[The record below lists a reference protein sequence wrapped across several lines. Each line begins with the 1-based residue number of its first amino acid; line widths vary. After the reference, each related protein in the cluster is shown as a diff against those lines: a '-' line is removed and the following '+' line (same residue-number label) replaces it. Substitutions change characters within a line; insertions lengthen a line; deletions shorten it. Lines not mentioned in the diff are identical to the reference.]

1 MRKLLVATTILS
13 MVAFSSSV
21 NADGMSGGSSFVGTY
36 VGIDLGYGWGDANS
50 ERYGNIGA
58 PYTLT
63 QDNAEIDGFTFGG
76 HLGHNWAIA
85 PNWVL
90 GVEGA
95 VNYSGLEGDDNGD
108 NGDNNEFSADWEGS
122 LTAHVG
128 VEVSPKAM
136 IYVLG
141 GYSWLSG
148 GSNVTDP
155 GEQESVSE
163 TYSGWKF
170 GAGLEIACTPNM
182 NVRLQYSHTD
192 YDAER
197 LTFPVNNYDM
207 ETGPSVDEVSVG
219 VSWRI

>member
-1 MRKLLVATTILS
+1 MRKFLLAFTALS
-13 MVAFSSSV
+13 MTTLAGVAQ
-21 NADGMSGGSSFVGTY
+21 ADGTSSASPFVGTY

-50 ERYGNIGA
+50 EEYGFIGF
-58 PYTLT
+58 PFSFT

-76 HLGHNWAIA
+76 HVGHNWAIA

-95 VNYSGLEGDDNGD
+95 LNYSGLEGDDNFD
-108 NGDNNEFSADWEGS
+108 DSDNNEFAADWEGS

-128 VEVSPKAM
+128 VAVSPKAM

-148 GSNVTDP
+148 DSNVTNAP
-155 GEQESVSE
+155 TESVSE
-163 TYSGWKF
+163 TYGGWKL
-170 GAGLEIACTPNM
+170 GAGLEFACTPNM

-192 YDAER
+192 YDSET
-197 LTFPVNNYDM
+197 LTFTTNGYDM
-207 ETGPSVDEVSVG
+207 ETGPSVDEVSLG
-219 VSWRI
+219 LSWRI

>member
-1 MRKLLVATTILS
+1 MKKLLLATTVLS
-13 MVAFSSSV
+13 IVAFSSTA
-21 NADGMSGGSSFVGTY
+21 NADGMAGASPFVGTY
-36 VGIDLGYGWGDANS
+36 AGVDLGYGWGDANS
-50 ERYGNIGA
+50 ENYGPIGL
-58 PYTLT
+58 PYAST
-63 QDNAEIDGFTFGG
+63 QLNAEIDGFTVGA

-95 VNYSGLEGDDNGD
+95 ANYSGLEGDDNFSF
-108 NGDNNEFSADWEGS
+108 GDNNEFAADWEGS

-128 VEVSPKAM
+128 VAVSPRAM

-148 GSNVTDP
+148 DSNVTDP
-155 GEQESVSE
+155 GEQETVSE
-163 TYSGWKF
+163 TFGGWKF
-170 GAGLEIACTPNM
+170 GAGFEYACTQDM
-182 NVRLQYSHTD
+182 NVRLQYSHTN

-197 LTFPVNNYDM
+197 LTFTTNNYDL

-219 VSWRI
+219 LSWRL